1 MSTTRGRRSKA
12 QFNPFL
18 AALLVL
24 VAALGSLITLESLG
38 KIDLGLKQ
46 LWGGS
51 EVSANVNMVPVLIA
65 TRAAQ
70 PGDEVGSTHVWDS
83 TTGGQKFVP
92 ISKRAVE
99 EKHYATGLSQISGRV
114 LADFKAPGEPFVPTD
129 FLPVGTKPGLS
140 GLVPP
145 GMELVFLSNDRFV
158 GIDQLRFGDRFDL
171 LMTIPADPE
180 VEKAAKESLESRSRV
195 TPEERI
201 RFATSKPQPHLSL
214 VAQHG
219 VVLRA
224 GIESGRK
231 SKRTAV
237 ALHPDDVQP
246 TLDAQSG
253 ELDVYCRL
261 RGEDDLERI
270 EQPRYEPTATYDW
283 VVDEVG
289 EVEVIQGRDG
299 STVTAPRPRGA
310 ESSPD
315 AELAVRP
322 ELEE

>member
-1 MSTTRGRRSKA
+1 MSTTRGRHSKA

-18 AALLVL
+18 AVMLVV
-24 VAALGSLITLESLG
+24 VAALGSLITLEALG

-51 EVSANVNMVPVLIA
+51 EVSANLNMVPVLIA

-83 TTGGQKFVP
+83 ATGGQKFVP

-114 LADFKAPGEPFVPTD
+114 LADFKAPGEPFVPSD

-158 GIDQLRFGDRFDL
+158 GLEQLRYGDRFDL

-180 VEKAAKESLESRSRV
+180 VERAAKQSLESRGRV

-201 RFATSKPQPHLSL
+201 RFATSKPQPHLVL
-214 VAQHG
+214 VAQQG

-224 GIESGRK
+224 GIDSGRK
-231 SKRTAV
+231 SKGTAV
-237 ALHPDDVQP
+237 ALHPDDVQSA
-246 TLDAQSG
+246 LDGQSG
-253 ELDVYCRL
+253 ELDIYCRL
-261 RGEDDLERI
+261 RSEEDVVRV
-270 EQPRYEPTATYDW
+270 EQPRYEPTASYDW

-289 EVEVIQGRDG
+289 EVEVIQGREG
-299 STVTAPRPRGA
+299 STQTAPRPR
-310 ESSPD
+310 SSASTLD
-315 AELAVRP
+315 SELAVRP
-322 ELEE
+322 ERVE

>member
-1 MSTTRGRRSKA
+1 MSTTRGRHSKA

-24 VAALGSLITLESLG
+24 VAALGSILTLEALG
-38 KIDLGLKQ
+38 KTDLGLKQ

-70 PGDEVGSTHVWDS
+70 PGDEIGSTHVWDS
-83 TTGGQKFVP
+83 TIGGQKFVP
-92 ISKRAVE
+92 ISRRAVE

-114 LADFKAPGEPFVPTD
+114 LADFKAPGEPFVPSD

-158 GIDQLRFGDRFDL
+158 GLDQLRYGDRFDL

-180 VEKAAKESLESRSRV
+180 VERAAKESLESRPRV

-201 RFATSKPQPHLSL
+201 RFATSKPEPHLVL
-214 VAQHG
+214 AAQQG
-219 VVLRA
+219 LVLRA

-253 ELDVYCRL
+253 ELDIYCRL
-261 RGEDDLERI
+261 RGDGDTERV
-270 EQPRYEPTATYDW
+270 EQPLYEPSATYDW

-289 EVEVIQGRDG
+289 EVEVIQGREG
-299 STVTAPRPRGA
+299 TTQTAPRPRA
-310 ESSPD
+310 AASSLD
-315 AELAVRP
+315 SEVAVRP
-322 ELEE
+322 ERVE